1 VTLEMLRFVAR
12 QFHVRPIR
20 VLALGC
26 AIVVAATSFTL
37 LASAARTSKAQLR
50 GTVESNYR
58 AAYDVLVRPRA
69 SAAPL
74 EREARL
80 VRPNYLS
87 GLFGGITLNE
97 YERIKRVPGVEV
109 AAPIAN
115 IGYILPSFRFPI
127 SIKKFVSDQPDQ
139 LYSLTSSFSAQRG
152 LSRYPAQW
160 RGGFVYYTTRDR
172 FLRVN
177 EISRIRPGAG
187 PVIGRLQPTCRLGS
201 QPASVGPF
209 GEGSYGL
216 HCYSRRSPGEGDDSA
231 ESIQADVESGFVGS
245 LASVKFPILISAI
258 DPVEEARLV
267 GLDHAL
273 VAGRY
278 LSEHDRPMRRQAE
291 GLFQVTSIPV
301 LAADRT
307 FIDETLRVQ
316 VRRLQIPEGID
327 VGSVLSAPRDSS
339 SPLAFLNGL
348 NAAAVATLSY
358 PLSAIYDRLLDHLST
373 PRGAAFNKYWLG
385 GPVDYR
391 RLASEVL
398 APRPVRN
405 PLSIWRSNYDASGY
419 EQAPHENRD
428 LQFRRLLPYL
438 GNNRFV
444 GGVLATPTLLVVG
457 RYDPSRIRGF
467 SRLSQVPLET
477 YYPPELDP
485 ADRRSSRLL
494 DHEPLRPTQNIGDY
508 IQQPPLLLTTLEG
521 LDAFLDKRRFSG
533 HTRSAPIAAIRI
545 RVEDVVGPDEVSQA
559 RVRAV
564 AERIYEETGLQVD
577 ITAGSS
583 PHPLTIRLPQGRFG
597 RPELVLREGWSKKG
611 VSLSFLKALDRKEAA
626 LFSLI
631 LLIGGFYLANGA
643 LAAVRTR
650 RTEIGTLLTV
660 GWSPRAVFT
669 AVLGEIVAVGV
680 LAGMVGMLL
689 ALLIGRLAS
698 LSVPFAAAL
707 LVLPV
712 AVSLALAAGVLPAWK
727 ASRGMP
733 LDAVRP
739 PVSAGGRR
747 RRVRGMRSLA
757 LVNVTRV
764 RGRFLVAV
772 GGLVVGV
779 AALTLLVAVER
790 AFRGSVVGTVLG
802 NALSVQ
808 VRGADFLAV
817 GITIALAALSV
828 ADVLYINLR
837 ERAPELASLRTVGW
851 SDHQLGLLVALEAT
865 VIGLTGSVIGAALGV
880 SVSVLAFDTPL
891 APLVAAAGLSILGG
905 VTAALAASL
914 VPVAQLRR
922 LAPVA
927 VLATE

>member
-1 VTLEMLRFVAR
+1 
-12 QFHVRPIR
+12 
-20 VLALGC
+20 
-26 AIVVAATSFTL
+26 
-37 LASAARTSKAQLR
+37 
-50 GTVESNYR
+50 
-58 AAYDVLVRPRA
+58 
-69 SAAPL
+69 
-74 EREARL
+74 
-80 VRPNYLS
+80 
-87 GLFGGITLNE
+87 
-97 YERIKRVPGVEV
+97 
-109 AAPIAN
+109 
-115 IGYILPSFRFPI
+115 
-127 SIKKFVSDQPDQ
+127 
-139 LYSLTSSFSAQRG
+139 
-152 LSRYPAQW
+152 
-160 RGGFVYYTTRDR
+160 
-172 FLRVN
+172 
-177 EISRIRPGAG
+177 
-187 PVIGRLQPTCRLGS
+187 
-201 QPASVGPF
+201 
-209 GEGSYGL
+209 
-216 HCYSRRSPGEGDDSA
+216 
-231 ESIQADVESGFVGS
+231 
-245 LASVKFPILISAI
+245 
-258 DPVEEARLV
+258 
-267 GLDHAL
+267 
-273 VAGRY
+273 
-278 LSEHDRPMRRQAE
+278 
-291 GLFQVTSIPV
+291 
-301 LAADRT
+301 
-307 FIDETLRVQ
+307 
-316 VRRLQIPEGID
+316 
-327 VGSVLSAPRDSS
+327 
-339 SPLAFLNGL
+339 
-348 NAAAVATLSY
+348 
-358 PLSAIYDRLLDHLST
+358 
-373 PRGAAFNKYWLG
+373 
-385 GPVDYR
+385 
-391 RLASEVL
+391 
-398 APRPVRN
+398 
-405 PLSIWRSNYDASGY
+405 
-419 EQAPHENRD
+419 
-428 LQFRRLLPYL
+428 
-438 GNNRFV
+438 
-444 GGVLATPTLLVVG
+444 
-457 RYDPSRIRGF
+457 
-467 SRLSQVPLET
+467 
-477 YYPPELDP
+477 
-485 ADRRSSRLL
+485 
-494 DHEPLRPTQNIGDY
+494 
-508 IQQPPLLLTTLEG
+508 LLLTTLEG